1 MPTPRMT
8 LRRAAVVG
16 ACVLSI
22 GVVATACGGDDDA
35 ADATTDAPATTAAAP
50 ATTEAAPATTGA
62 APPATTQAAAEPEP
76 GLPPYTAGYQDWL
89 RLNAEPIPPIFFTA
103 PADTK
108 NVYVSPT
115 RAEITQGGEQQY
127 PYPDGTVVLKAGSRG
142 GDDAAIIAVMHKVAG
157 VDPAHGDWEYIEW
170 SRGSADSE
178 YTVLARDE
186 VCWTCHA
193 GAEQTDWVFTTL
205 E

>member
-1 MPTPRMT
+1 MPTPRTT
-8 LRRAAVVG
+8 LRRAASVG
-16 ACVLSI
+16 ACVISI
-22 GVVATACGGDDDA
+22 GLVGAACGDDDEA
-35 ADATTDAPATTAAAP
+35 ADATTEAAPVTTEAPPTTEATPP
-50 ATTEAAPATTGA
+50 ATTEAAAS
-62 APPATTQAAAEPEP
+62 PEP

-89 RLNAEPIPPIFFTA
+89 RLNAEPIPPNVGA
-103 PADTK
+103 PHGDTK

-115 RAEITQGGEQQY
+115 RAEITQGGEQRF
-127 PYPDGTVVLKAGSRG
+127 PYPDGAVVLKAGSRG
-142 GDDAAIIAVMHKVAG
+142 GDDAAIIAVMRKVAG

-170 SRGSADSE
+170 SRSSAGSE

-193 GAEQTDWVFTTL
+193 GAEQTDWVFTAL